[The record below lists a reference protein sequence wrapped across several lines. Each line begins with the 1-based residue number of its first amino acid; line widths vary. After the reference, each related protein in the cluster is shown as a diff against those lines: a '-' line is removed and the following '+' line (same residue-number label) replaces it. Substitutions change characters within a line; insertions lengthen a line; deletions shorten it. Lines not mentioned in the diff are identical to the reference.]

1 MPLLQLEHIKKYYPI
16 KQNPLKFSSSSS
28 SIKVIDD
35 ISFELDEG
43 KVLVLAGESGSGKT
57 TLAKLITGSIIPDSG
72 DIYFLGQNIND
83 FKKDKTFYSLI
94 QMIHQDPYS
103 SINPYLKI
111 KDIIME
117 PLQIHHKNLSKAEK
131 EDKVKEA
138 LFKTKLEPVEQML
151 EKYPSMLSGGQR
163 QRVSIARAIVNNPKL
178 IIADEPVSMLDVSI
192 RAQILSLLNDLKD
205 SLNISII
212 YITHDLAT
220 SRFIGDKIGIMF
232 AGNLVE
238 FGDINKILFHP
249 CHPYTWMLLDAVSFS
264 SDGSDKYYRNY
275 KTNLP
280 DISPTGCK
288 FSNRCKLSFK
298 DCIHDPQ
305 EYKVSTDHF
314 VSCFYYKNSQSKYEN
329 IST

>member
-1 MPLLQLEHIKKYYPI
+1 MPLLQLKHIKKYYPV
-16 KQNPLKFSSSSS
+16 KQNPLKLSSSSSS
-28 SIKVIDD
+28 SINKVIDD

-57 TLAKLITGSIIPDSG
+57 TLAKLIIGSILPDSG
-72 DIYFLGQNIND
+72 DIYFLGQNINIL
-83 FKKDKTFYSLI
+83 KKDKTFYSLI

-111 KDIIME
+111 KDIVME
-117 PLQIHHKNLSKAEK
+117 PLQIHNKHLSNAEK
-131 EDKVKEA
+131 ENKVKEA
-138 LFKTKLEPVEQML
+138 LYKTKLEPIEEIL
-151 EKYPSMLSGGQR
+151 EKYPNMLSGGQR

-192 RAQILSLLNDLKD
+192 RAQILSLLNDLRD

-238 FGDINKILFHP
+238 FGDIDEVLLHP
-249 CHPYTWMLLDAVSFS
+249 CHPYTWMLLDAISFS
-264 SDGSDKYYRNY
+264 SVGSDKYYKNY
-275 KTNLP
+275 KTNLLG
-280 DISPTGCK
+280 ISPTGCK
-288 FSNRCKLSFK
+288 FSNRCKLSFE
-298 DCIHDPQ
+298 DCINDPQ
-305 EYKVSTDHF
+305 EYKISAEHF
-314 VSCFYYKNSQSKYEN
+314 VSCFYYKNSQYN
-329 IST
+329 I